1 MAKFK
6 IGDYVGVDY
15 QGEGYVVVPEIEVN
29 TLEEYFTGVG
39 VLFPHEGRYTVV
51 PEREVHKSSR
61 PYMYAL
67 FNPQGFDG
75 RIVDGR
81 VYLSLEEAE
90 QAHKNFPEKNGF
102 NVDLVE
108 IEVVLPWKK
117 RD

>member
-1 MAKFK
+1 MAKFNV
-6 IGDYVGVDY
+6 GDYVGVEY

-39 VLFPHEGRYTVV
+39 VLFPHEGRYMIV
-51 PEREVHKSSR
+51 PLSDVYKSAR
-61 PYMYAL
+61 PHVYAL
-67 FNPQGFDG
+67 YNPQGFDG

-90 QAHKNFPEKNGF
+90 QAHEKFPKKNGF

-108 IEVVLPWKK
+108 IEVTLPWKK
-117 RD
+117 RG

>member
-6 IGDYVGVDY
+6 VGEFVGVEY

-39 VLFPHEGRYTVV
+39 VLFPSEGRYTVV
-51 PEREVHKSSR
+51 PVNDVHRSSR

-67 FNPQGFDG
+67 FNPQGFNG
-75 RIVDGR
+75 RIIDGR
-81 VYLSLEEAE
+81 VYLSLEETE
-90 QAHKNFPEKNGF
+90 QAQQKFAEKNGF

-108 IEVVLPWKK
+108 IEVMLPWKK